1 MVSILAK
8 EVLGTRPW
16 LPIPLYTKD
25 LLDQRGQLFFVGFI
39 DYKGLNRMFSLWL

>member
-8 EVLGTRPW
+8 EVLGTGPW

-25 LLDQRGQLFFVGFI
+25 LRSQLFFVGFI